1 MKRFFA
7 TCFFILSCILS
18 VICLIVAN
26 NAIQISPAWY
36 LLFGEFMAFMICFS
50 MFFSALFFKGN
61 MFDYIEGENDD
72 LRLKIAQLQIENED
86 LKKEIE
92 KLTNSK
98 NKTVPS
104 K

>member
-1 MKRFFA
+1 
-7 TCFFILSCILS
+7 
-18 VICLIVAN
+18 
-26 NAIQISPAWY
+26 
-36 LLFGEFMAFMICFS
+36 
-50 MFFSALFFKGN
+50 